1 MTIFLGDLVERRNSS
16 WRPGGPSLPYIA
28 LEHIEPTKLRLTG
41 LGNSVDTTSNKTIF
55 EAGDVLYGKLRPYFE
70 KCVQPD
76 FSGVCS
82 SEIWALF
89 SKDQEKLLQSYL
101 RWLVSD
107 PYFSEFANS
116 AETGTHMP
124 RAQWSWVSKLEL
136 VLPSIEEQSQVSRLL
151 QTVTDRIENIV
162 KIQLLAQNAA
172 DALYEIAIE
181 ESKEVVKLED
191 LADVIM
197 GNSPPG
203 SSYNEEGDGSIL
215 FQGATE
221 FGFRFPVARIFTT
234 APSRIAEPGDTL
246 ISVRAPVGTLNVAL
260 ETCCIGRGVAAVRSK
275 SYPSIVN
282 CALRVNDQI
291 WDSFNS
297 EGTVFGS
304 INGPSLRSLP
314 INVPKD
320 KESLE
325 ASISGYLETARQL
338 EVELRV
344 LERLRRFLLPRLIAR
359 DLVVNPP
366 HKDLA
371 S

>member
-1 MTIFLGDLVERRNSS
+1 MTIYLGDLVERRSKS
-16 WRPGGPSLPYIA
+16 WRPGGPNLPYVA

-41 LGNSVDTTSNKTIF
+41 LGNSVDTTSNKTVF

-82 SEIWALF
+82 SEIWALY
-89 SKDQEKLLQSYL
+89 SKDSERLLQSYL
-101 RWLVSD
+101 RWIVSD

-124 RAQWSWVSKLEL
+124 RAQWSWVSKLKL
-136 VLPSIEEQSQVSRLL
+136 VLPSIEEQSQISTLL
-151 QTVTDRIENIV
+151 QTVTDRIENFV

-172 DALYEIAIE
+172 DSLYEIAIDE
-181 ESKEVVKLED
+181 AQEIMKLED
-191 LADVIM
+191 MADVIM

-203 SSYNEEGDGSIL
+203 NSYNEEGNGSIL

-221 FGFRFPVARIFTT
+221 FGFRFPVARIYTT
-234 APSRIAEPGDTL
+234 APTRIANPGDTL
-246 ISVRAPVGTLNVAL
+246 VSVRAPVGTLNVAL
-260 ETCCIGRGVAAVRSK
+260 ETCCIGRGVAAIRSQ

-291 WDSFNS
+291 WDAFNS

-304 INGPSLRSLP
+304 INGPSLKSLP
-314 INVPKD
+314 IIVPKN
-320 KESLE
+320 KENLE
-325 ASISGYLETARQL
+325 ERISPYFETARQL

-344 LERLRRFLLPRLIAR
+344 LEKLRRFLLPRLIAR
-359 DLVVNPP
+359 DLIVNSTA
-366 HKDLA
+366 KDA
-371 S
+371 N